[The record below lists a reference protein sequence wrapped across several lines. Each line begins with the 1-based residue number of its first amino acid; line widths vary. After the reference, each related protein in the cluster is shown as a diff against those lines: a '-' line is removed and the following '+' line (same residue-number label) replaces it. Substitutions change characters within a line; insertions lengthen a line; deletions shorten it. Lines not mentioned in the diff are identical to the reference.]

1 MDCTNKKINLGNE
14 GEIFVTKFLEK
25 NGYKI
30 LERNW
35 RRAFGEIDIVAM
47 AGDDTL
53 VFVEVKTMG
62 YWREGIQ
69 PEDQM
74 TRAKMEKFKRAAE
87 AYTGVNQK
95 LINDEKGWRCDVA
108 AVTKIGNDFF
118 LKYYENV

>member
-1 MDCTNKKINLGNE
+1 MSFINKKMNLGNE
-14 GEIFVTKFLEK
+14 GESFVVEFLKK
-25 NGYKI
+25 NGYKV

-35 RRAFGEIDIVAM
+35 RRPFGEIDIVAM
-47 AGDDTL
+47 AGNGTL

-62 YWREGIQ
+62 YWQEGIQ

-87 AYTGVNQK
+87 AYAGANSK

-108 AVTKIGNDFF
+108 ALTKIGNNFF
-118 LKYYENV
+118 LKHYENV

>member
-1 MDCTNKKINLGNE
+1 MLRKKDLGFE
-14 GEIFVTKFLEK
+14 GESFVAKALEK
-25 NGYKI
+25 NGCRI

-35 RRAFGEIDIVAM
+35 RKPFGEIDLILFTKD
-47 AGDDTL
+47 GIL

-62 YWREGIQ
+62 YWRAGIQ

-74 TRAKMEKFKRAAE
+74 TRSKMQKFKRAAE
-87 AYTGVNQK
+87 AYALSHGD

-108 AVTKIGNDFF
+108 ALTKIGNDFF